1 MLEVQNI
8 SINYGVC
15 AVVQD
20 VSLSLEAGKIIA
32 LLGANGAGKTTLL
45 KSFNAGLPIAKGSI
59 LLNNKPLNNFSR
71 REIAREIAV
80 IAQETETKFP
90 VSVLEFVLAGRFAH
104 GASFGWETTDDL
116 EIAIDCLKQCDLA
129 NYEARQM
136 NQLSG
141 GERQRVVL
149 ARALATQ
156 SKILLL
162 DEPTANLD
170 LAHQA
175 LMFRLIKERCNAVV
189 PTAVRGA
196 SRSPDLLSDAESI
209 LEIENAPAGS
219 RRDSRQDAGVTSA
232 IVITHDLN
240 LASEFAD
247 EIVLLK
253 NGAILA
259 KGAPEKVLTE
269 DNIKQVFGVKVLLD
283 ENPVSRRRRV
293 TTIY

>member
-15 AVVQD
+15 AVVEG
-20 VSLSLEAGKIIA
+20 VSFALSTGKIIA

-45 KSFNAGLPIAKGSI
+45 KSLNGALPAAKGSI
-59 LLNNKPLNNFSR
+59 LLDEKELKNYSR
-71 REIAREIAV
+71 REIAQRIAV

-90 VSVLEFVLAGRFAH
+90 VSVLEFVLAGRFAQPST
-104 GASFGWETTDDL
+104 AFGWETAADL
-116 EIAIDCLKQCDLA
+116 QIALTSLKQCDLA

-136 NQLSG
+136 NRLSG

-156 SKILLL
+156 AKILLL
-162 DEPTANLD
+162 DEPTANMD

-175 LMFRLIKERCNAVV
+175 LMFRLVRERCEN
-189 PTAVRGA
+189 G
-196 SRSPDLLSDAESI
+196 DA
-209 LEIENAPAGS
+209 A
-219 RRDSRQDAGVTSA
+219 A

-247 EIVLLK
+247 EIILLK
-253 NGAILA
+253 NGRIAA
-259 KGAPEKVLTE
+259 KGAPEQVLTAE
-269 DNIKQVFGVKVLLD
+269 NLETVFGVKVLLD

>member
-1 MLEVQNI
+1 MLDVQNI

-20 VSLSLEAGKIIA
+20 VSFNLEAGKIIA
-32 LLGANGAGKTTLL
+32 LLGGNGAGKTTVL
-45 KSFNAGLPIAKGSI
+45 KSLNGGLPIAKGLIS
-59 LLNNKPLNNFSR
+59 LRGKPVNEFSR

-104 GASFGWETTDDL
+104 GTAFGWETESDL
-116 EIAIDCLKQCDLA
+116 QIALNSLEQCDLS
-129 NYEARQM
+129 NYENRLM

-149 ARALATQ
+149 ARALTTEAR
-156 SKILLL
+156 ILLL

-175 LMFRLIKERCNAVV
+175 LLFRLIKERC
-189 PTAVRGA
+189 
-196 SRSPDLLSDAESI
+196 ESC
-209 LEIENAPAGS
+209 ESA
-219 RRDSRQDAGVTSA
+219 A
-232 IVITHDLN
+232 IVITHDIN

-247 EIVLLK
+247 EIILLK
-253 NGAILA
+253 NGAIAA
-259 KGAPEKVLTE
+259 KGAPETVLTTE
-269 DNIKQVFGVKVLLD
+269 NLQQVFNVKVLLD
-283 ENPVSRRRRV
+283 ENPASGKRRV

>member
-8 SINYGVC
+8 SINYGIC
-15 AVVQD
+15 TVVAD
-20 VSLSLEAGKIIA
+20 VSFALAAGKIIA

-45 KSFNAGLPIAKGSI
+45 KSLNGSLPIANGTI
-59 LLNNKPLNNFSR
+59 LLDGKKLKDFSR
-71 REIAREIAV
+71 REIARKIAV

-90 VSVLEFVLAGRFAH
+90 VSVLEFVLSGRFAH
-104 GASFGWETTDDL
+104 GAAFGWETPNDL
-116 EIAIDCLKQCDLA
+116 QIAVDCLAQCDLA

-149 ARALATQ
+149 ARALAAN

-175 LMFRLIKERCNAVV
+175 LMFRLVKERCE
-189 PTAVRGA
+189 R
-196 SRSPDLLSDAESI
+196 
-209 LEIENAPAGS
+209 ENAA
-219 RRDSRQDAGVTSA
+219 A

-247 EIVLLK
+247 EILLMK
-253 NGAILA
+253 NGAIQS
-259 KGAPEKVLTE
+259 KGTPEKVLTE
-269 DNIKQVFGVKVLLD
+269 ENLIEVFNVKVLLD
-283 ENPVSRRRRV
+283 ENPHSGKRRV

>member
-8 SINYGVC
+8 SINYGER
-15 AVVQD
+15 AVVRD
-20 VSLSLEAGKIIA
+20 VSLRLETGRIIA

-45 KSFNAGLPIAKGSI
+45 KALNGGLPLAGGRI
-59 LLNNKPLNNFSR
+59 LLNEKPLESFSR
-71 REIAREIAV
+71 REIARKIAV

-104 GASFGWETTDDL
+104 AATFGWESEKDL
-116 EIAIDCLKQCDLA
+116 QIALDCLDLCDLKD
-129 NYEARQM
+129 YEARQM
-136 NQLSG
+136 NRLSG

-149 ARALATQ
+149 ARALATG
-156 SKILLL
+156 SPILLL

-175 LMFRLIKERCNAVV
+175 LMFRLVKERC
-189 PTAVRGA
+189 
-196 SRSPDLLSDAESI
+196 
-209 LEIENAPAGS
+209 AGCQS
-219 RRDSRQDAGVTSA
+219 AA

-247 EIVLLK
+247 EMILLK
-253 NGAILA
+253 DGKIAA
-259 KGAPEKVLTE
+259 KGAAAEVLTE
-269 DNIKQVFGVKVLLD
+269 ENLAKVFDVKVLLD
-283 ENPVSRRRRV
+283 ENPVSKKRRV